1 MRKWTIASLFV
12 VAVCCP
18 CAPALEPDEIL
29 VIANTDCAASTRLA
43 RYYCERRGIPP
54 GNVIPVSLGA
64 RLRDLLSRADYDNR
78 LAGPIRRIFTTR
90 KDLEKI
96 RCLVTT
102 YGVPFKVGRREPL
115 TGYEAQLLE
124 LRQLQQR
131 EKDALTQLEQKGLT
145 GTTAYQ
151 QQQVRLFQIQVD
163 MDRIT
168 AKDTDASIDSELSL
182 VLCNAYELHR
192 WQPNALRS
200 PAPQLFKTL
209 MISRLDGPNYGIAK
223 GLIDKALAAEQK
235 GLAGIAYVD
244 SRGIFAQ
251 NAYGYYDQSLRDLA
265 LLTRLRTGLAVQEE
279 TTDALFAPG
288 SCPQAALYCGWYSL
302 QKYVDAFAFVDGAIG
317 FHIASF
323 EAASLHD
330 PNSTQ
335 WCPALLMHGIT
346 ATLGPVNEPYLFA
359 FPEPKAFFAALF
371 DGNCL
376 AEAYYL
382 TNPFNSWQMVLIG
395 DPLYRPFQ
403 KAPPAP
409 TPAPDGSPPPAP
421 APAAPVAP

>member
-1 MRKWTIASLFV
+1 
-12 VAVCCP
+12 
-18 CAPALEPDEIL
+18 
-29 VIANTDCAASTRLA
+29 
-43 RYYCERRGIPP
+43 
-54 GNVIPVSLGA
+54 
-64 RLRDLLSRADYDNR
+64 
-78 LAGPIRRIFTTR
+78 
-90 KDLEKI
+90 
-96 RCLVTT
+96 
-102 YGVPFKVGRREPL
+102 
-115 TGYEAQLLE
+115 
-124 LRQLQQR
+124 LQQQ
-131 EKDALTQLEQKGLT
+131 EKDALTQLEQQGLT
-145 GTTAYQ
+145 GTAAYQ
-151 QQQVRLFQIQVD
+151 QRQARFLQIQMD

-168 AKDTDASIDSELSL
+168 AKDTDAAVDSELSL

-200 PAPQLFKTL
+200 QGPQLFKTL
-209 MISRLDGPNYGIAK
+209 MISRLDGPNYGVAK
-223 GLIDKALAAEQK
+223 GLIDKALAAERK
-235 GLAGIAYVD
+235 GLRGVAYVD
-244 SRGIFAQ
+244 ARGIFAQ

-265 LLTRLRTGLAVQEE
+265 ILTRLRTGLAVQEE
-279 TTDALFAPG
+279 TTDTLFPPG
-288 SCPQAALYCGWYSL
+288 ACPQAALYCGWYSL
-302 QKYVDAFAFVDGAIG
+302 QKYVDAFEFVDGAIG

-323 EAASLHD
+323 EAASLRD

-335 WCPALLMHGIT
+335 WCPAMLRRGIT

-409 TPAPDGSPPPAP
+409 APSHSPPAGPVPARP
-421 APAAPVAP
+421 ATP

>member
-1 MRKWTIASLFV
+1 
-12 VAVCCP
+12 
-18 CAPALEPDEIL
+18 
-29 VIANTDCAASTRLA
+29 
-43 RYYCERRGIPP
+43 
-54 GNVIPVSLGA
+54 
-64 RLRDLLSRADYDNR
+64 
-78 LAGPIRRIFTTR
+78 
-90 KDLEKI
+90 
-96 RCLVTT
+96 
-102 YGVPFKVGRREPL
+102 
-115 TGYEAQLLE
+115 
-124 LRQLQQR
+124 LQQQ
-131 EKDALTQLEQKGLT
+131 EKETLTQLEQQGLT

-151 QQQVRLFQIQVD
+151 QRQARFFQMQMD

-168 AKDTDASIDSELSL
+168 AKDTDASVDSELSL

-209 MISRLDGPNYGIAK
+209 MISRLDGPNYGVAK

-235 GLAGIAYVD
+235 GLAGVAYVD
-244 SRGIFAQ
+244 SRGIFA
-251 NAYGYYDQSLRDLA
+251 NNPYGYYDQSLRDLA
-265 LLTRLRTGLAVQEE
+265 ILTRLRTGLAVQEE
-279 TTDALFAPG
+279 TTDALFPPG

-302 QKYVDAFAFVDGAIG
+302 QKYVDAFEFVDGAIG

-323 EAASLHD
+323 EAASLRD

-335 WCPALLMHGIT
+335 WCPAMLRHGIT

-382 TNPFNSWQMVLIG
+382 TNPFNSWQMVLLG
-395 DPLYRPFQ
+395 DPLYRPFK
-403 KAPPAP
+403 KAP
-409 TPAPDGSPPPAP
+409 PPPAP
-421 APAAPVAP
+421 SGSRATAPAPPAAP